1 MPFGTRYYRSKT
13 FTAPGQIYPADIN
26 SLQDDLGN
34 QINDISVAGA
44 VTAGAAVR
52 RGATN
57 IATSEAR
64 TNVAYGL
71 LATPDQVTGVVV
83 PYGAKLQ
90 ISFQALWQET
100 VAGAARAAI
109 FIGSNQIK
117 IQSSEH
123 NGPVTQAA
131 ATGPGGGPTG
141 INNPLFSTHW
151 GLCSVPLS
159 SGASADVTTGQAV
172 GCTCQ
177 NTATLRQP
185 TCEINTTVR
194 TAGDDNSGTYL
205 HFSAGGWVEAFVAPG
220 TYTISVQYRAT
231 SGTVTASARKL
242 WVRSKGY

>member
-123 NGPVTQAA
+123 NGP
-131 ATGPGGGPTG
+131 
-141 INNPLFSTHW
+141 
-151 GLCSVPLS
+151 
-159 SGASADVTTGQAV
+159 
-172 GCTCQ
+172 
-177 NTATLRQP
+177 
-185 TCEINTTVR
+185 
-194 TAGDDNSGTYL
+194 GDDNSGTYL